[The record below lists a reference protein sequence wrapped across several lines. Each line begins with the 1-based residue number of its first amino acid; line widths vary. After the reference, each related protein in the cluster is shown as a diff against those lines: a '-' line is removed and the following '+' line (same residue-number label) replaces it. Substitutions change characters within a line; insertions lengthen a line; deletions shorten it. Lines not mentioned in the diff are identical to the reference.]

1 MNLLVAK
8 DSASCSWPGLS
19 PLGARAEHQ
28 ATVKT
33 LEAVDVVIPA
43 QSSDPGSLILTFL
56 REDGQLAGTTA
67 QCELSAGLSELYI

>member
-43 QSSDPGSLILTFL
+43 QSSDPGSLGLTL
-56 REDGQLAGTTA
+56 LWLNWLLTPSTHQGEHPETRG
-67 QCELSAGLSELYI
+67 